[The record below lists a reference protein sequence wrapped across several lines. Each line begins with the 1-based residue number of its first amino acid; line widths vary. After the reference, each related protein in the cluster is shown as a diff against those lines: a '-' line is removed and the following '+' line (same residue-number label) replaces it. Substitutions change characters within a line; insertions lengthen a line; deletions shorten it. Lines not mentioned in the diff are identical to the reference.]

1 MAIKPTRTKKMAKYV
16 PPKSSPLPADYDEF
30 MASLNKQ
37 EKELFE
43 IAKEKLGS
51 SFFVQWTH
59 LYRKW
64 SQNKAAA
71 AKQAPVTKN

>member
-1 MAIKPTRTKKMAKYV
+1 MAKYV

-30 MASLNKQ
+30 MASLTEQ

-64 SQNKAAA
+64 SQNKAVA
-71 AKQAPVTKN
+71 AKQVVAIKN